1 MNILSVYKLKYMNI
15 NLNIFHHG
23 IGSVGDLPIPFE
35 TVLNISGLVIV
46 LTFVFL
52 KVSWKQSILIEK
64 EVILGQKQP
73 VLGKIFGALI
83 LSLLILPGLFSN
95 EVAKTSITPFIIWV
109 FLWIGVPVLGLFFG
123 DIYSKFNPLSIISS
137 SEDKSSTVWI
147 AASLFLGLTWFELVW
162 RKPGNPTH
170 IGIVFILLL
179 LITTGSRILFRK
191 NSIEVDPLHLLHH
204 LYAKMRFTVS
214 RPVYK
219 NVLENI
225 SNLSNF
231 KGVEYFILLMIGTV
245 TYDGLRGTTFWYNL
259 FGPSTLDIGFST
271 FAFLAINLIIIC
283 SYRFA
288 CWFALRVSGEEQELN
303 KVSLLFGHTMLPIA
317 FAYHVTHYLSLL
329 LYESQTILYRLNDP
343 YGMGWNLF
351 GVEEITIN
359 YFLTPVALWG
369 IQVFV
374 TLAGH
379 MLSVVLA
386 HDLAI
391 KLFGHQQSDKTQYIF
406 LLITVGLT
414 LQALFVLSVP

>member
-1 MNILSVYKLKYMNI
+1 MVF
-15 NLNIFHHG
+15 NLEIFHHG

-35 TVLNISGLVIV
+35 TVLNVSAWVII

-52 KVSWKQSILIEK
+52 KISWKKSVLVQK
-64 EVILGQKQP
+64 EVIVEQRQP
-73 VLGKIFGALI
+73 WLGKMFGVFI
-83 LSLLILPGLFSN
+83 LSLLILPGLIGN
-95 EVAKTSITPFIIWV
+95 EEAKTSMTPLIIWV
-109 FLWIGVPVLGLFFG
+109 FLWIGVPVLGLVFG
-123 DIYSKFNPLSIISS
+123 DIYSKFNPLSIIPS
-137 SEDKSSTVWI
+137 SEKKPSTVWF
-147 AASLFLGLTWFELVW
+147 AAALFLGLTWFELVW

-170 IGIVFILLL
+170 IGIVFILLM
-179 LITTGSRILFRK
+179 LITTGTRIIFGK
-191 NSIEVDPLHLLHH
+191 ASIEVDPLHLLHH
-204 LYAKMRFTVS
+204 LYAKLRFTVS
-214 RPVYK
+214 KPIYK
-219 NVLENI
+219 NMLENI
-225 SNLSNF
+225 ANLSNF
-231 KGVEYFILLMIGTV
+231 KGMEYFILLMIGTV

-259 FGPSTLDIGFST
+259 FGSSTLDITFST
-271 FAFLAINLIIIC
+271 FAFFGINIIIIA

-288 CWFALRVSGEEQELN
+288 CWFALKVSGEKQDLN
-303 KVSLLFGHTMLPIA
+303 NISLLFGHTMLPIA

-343 YGMGWNLF
+343 YGIGWNLF
-351 GVEEITIN
+351 GINDVSIN

>member
-1 MNILSVYKLKYMNI
+1 MTF
-15 NLNIFHHG
+15 NLEIFHHG

-35 TVLNISGLVIV
+35 TVLNVSAWVII

-52 KVSWKQSILIEK
+52 KISWKKSVLVQK
-64 EVILGQKQP
+64 EVIVEQRQP
-73 VLGKIFGALI
+73 WLGKIFGVFI
-83 LSLLILPGLFSN
+83 LSLLILPGLIGN
-95 EVAKTSITPFIIWV
+95 EEAKTSITPLIIWV
-109 FLWIGVPVLGLFFG
+109 FLWIGVPVLGLVFG
-123 DIYSKFNPLSIISS
+123 DIYSKFNPLSIIPSP
-137 SEDKSSTVWI
+137 EKKPSTVWF
-147 AASLFLGLTWFELVW
+147 AAALFLGLTWFELVW

-170 IGIVFILLL
+170 IGIVFILLM
-179 LITTGSRILFRK
+179 LITTVTRIIFSK
-191 NSIEVDPLHLLHH
+191 ASIEVDPLHLLHH
-204 LYAKMRFTVS
+204 LYAKLRFTLS
-214 RPVYK
+214 KPVYK
-219 NVLENI
+219 NMLENI
-225 SNLSNF
+225 ANLSNF
-231 KGVEYFILLMIGTV
+231 KGMEYFILLMIGTV

-259 FGPSTLDIGFST
+259 FGSSTLDITFST
-271 FAFLAINLIIIC
+271 FAFFGINIVIIG

-288 CWFALRVSGEEQELN
+288 CWFALKVSGEKQDLN
-303 KVSLLFGHTMLPIA
+303 NVSLLFGHTMLPIA

-343 YGMGWNLF
+343 YGIGWNLF
-351 GVEEITIN
+351 GIDDISIN

>member
-1 MNILSVYKLKYMNI
+1 MVF
-15 NLNIFHHG
+15 NLEIFHHG

-35 TVLNISGLVIV
+35 TVLNVSAWVII

-52 KVSWKQSILIEK
+52 KISWKKSVLVQK
-64 EVILGQKQP
+64 EVIVEQRQP
-73 VLGKIFGALI
+73 WLGKMFGVFI
-83 LSLLILPGLFSN
+83 LSLLILPGLIGN
-95 EVAKTSITPFIIWV
+95 EEAKTSITPLIIWV
-109 FLWIGVPVLGLFFG
+109 FLWIGVPVLGLVFG
-123 DIYSKFNPLSIISS
+123 DIYSKFNPLSIIPSP
-137 SEDKSSTVWI
+137 EKKPSTVWF
-147 AASLFLGLTWFELVW
+147 AAALFLGLTWFELVW

-170 IGIVFILLL
+170 IGIVFILLM
-179 LITTGSRILFRK
+179 LITTGTRIIFSK
-191 NSIEVDPLHLLHH
+191 ASIEVDPLHLLHH
-204 LYAKMRFTVS
+204 LYAKLRFTVS
-214 RPVYK
+214 KPIYK
-219 NVLENI
+219 NMLENI
-225 SNLSNF
+225 ANLSNF
-231 KGVEYFILLMIGTV
+231 KGMEYFILLMIGTV

-259 FGPSTLDIGFST
+259 FGSSTLDITFST
-271 FAFLAINLIIIC
+271 FAFFGINIVIIG

-288 CWFALRVSGEEQELN
+288 CWFALKVSGEKQDLN
-303 KVSLLFGHTMLPIA
+303 NISLLFGHTMLPIA

-343 YGMGWNLF
+343 YGIGWNLF
-351 GVEEITIN
+351 GINDVSIN

>member
-1 MNILSVYKLKYMNI
+1 MAI
-15 NLNIFHHG
+15 NLEIFHHG

-35 TVLNISGLVIV
+35 TVLNVSAWVII

-52 KVSWKQSILIEK
+52 KISWKKSVLVQK
-64 EVILGQKQP
+64 EVIVEQRQP
-73 VLGKIFGALI
+73 WLGKIFGVFI
-83 LSLLILPGLFSN
+83 LSLLILPGLIGN
-95 EVAKTSITPFIIWV
+95 EEAKTSITPLIIWV
-109 FLWIGVPVLGLFFG
+109 FLWIGVPVLGLVFG
-123 DIYSKFNPLSIISS
+123 DIYSKFNPLSIIPSP
-137 SEDKSSTVWI
+137 EKKPSTVWF
-147 AASLFLGLTWFELVW
+147 AAALFLGLTWFELVW

-170 IGIVFILLL
+170 IGIVFILLM
-179 LITTGSRILFRK
+179 LITTVTRIIFSK
-191 NSIEVDPLHLLHH
+191 ASIEVDPLHLLHH
-204 LYAKMRFTVS
+204 LYAKLRFTLS
-214 RPVYK
+214 KPIYK
-219 NVLENI
+219 NMLENI
-225 SNLSNF
+225 ANLSNF
-231 KGVEYFILLMIGTV
+231 KGMEYFILLMIGTV

-259 FGPSTLDIGFST
+259 FGSSTLDITFST
-271 FAFLAINLIIIC
+271 FAFFGINIIIIG

-288 CWFALRVSGEEQELN
+288 CWFALKVSGEKQDLN
-303 KVSLLFGHTMLPIA
+303 NISLLFGHTMLQIA

-343 YGMGWNLF
+343 YGIGWNLF
-351 GVEEITIN
+351 GIDDVSIN

>member
-1 MNILSVYKLKYMNI
+1 MQL
-15 NLNIFHHG
+15 NLTNFHHG
-23 IGSVGDLPIPFE
+23 IGSVGDLPIPFQ
-35 TVLNISGLVIV
+35 TVLNVSAWVIV

-52 KVSWKQSILIEK
+52 KVSWKQSVLIRK
-64 EVILGQKQP
+64 ETVLDQKQP
-73 VLGKIFGALI
+73 LLGKIFGFII
-83 LSLLILPGLFSN
+83 LTLLIFPGLVGN
-95 EVAKTSITPFIIWV
+95 EGAKTSITPLILWV
-109 FLWIGVPVLGLFFG
+109 FLWIGIPVLGLIFG
-123 DIYSKFNPLSIISS
+123 DIYAKFNPLAIFPSN
-137 SEDKSSTVWI
+137 EKRPSTVWF
-147 AASLFLGLTWFELVW
+147 ASVLFLGLTWFELVW

-170 IGIVFILLL
+170 IGIVFIVLLL
-179 LITTGSRILFRK
+179 VTTVARIFFGK
-191 NSIEVDPLHLLHH
+191 ASIEVDPLHLLHH
-204 LYAKMRFTVS
+204 LYAKLRFTAS
-214 RPVYK
+214 RPIYK
-219 NVLENI
+219 NMLENI
-225 SNLSNF
+225 ANLSSF
-231 KGVEYFILLMIGTV
+231 KGMEYFILLMIGTV

-259 FGPSTLDIGFST
+259 FGSSTLEISFST
-271 FAFLAINLIIIC
+271 LAFLSINIIIIS

-288 CWFALRVSGEEQELN
+288 CWFALKVSGEKKELN
-303 KVSLLFGHTMLPIA
+303 EISLLFAHTMLPIA

-343 YGMGWNLF
+343 YGIGWNLF
-351 GVEEITIN
+351 GVEEISVN

>member
-1 MNILSVYKLKYMNI
+1 MVF
-15 NLNIFHHG
+15 NLEIFHHG

-35 TVLNISGLVIV
+35 TVLNVSAWVII

-52 KVSWKQSILIEK
+52 KISWKKSVLVQK
-64 EVILGQKQP
+64 EVIVEQRQP
-73 VLGKIFGALI
+73 WLGKIFGVFI
-83 LSLLILPGLFSN
+83 LSLLILPGLIGN
-95 EVAKTSITPFIIWV
+95 EEAKTSITPLIIWV
-109 FLWIGVPVLGLFFG
+109 FLWIGVPVLGLVFG
-123 DIYSKFNPLSIISS
+123 DIYSKFNPLSIIPS
-137 SEDKSSTVWI
+137 SEKKPSTVWF
-147 AASLFLGLTWFELVW
+147 AAALFLGLTWFELVW

-170 IGIVFILLL
+170 IGIVFILLM
-179 LITTGSRILFRK
+179 LITTVTRIIFSK
-191 NSIEVDPLHLLHH
+191 ASIEVDPLHLLHH
-204 LYAKMRFTVS
+204 LYAKLRFTLS
-214 RPVYK
+214 KPVYK
-219 NVLENI
+219 NMLENI
-225 SNLSNF
+225 ANLSNF
-231 KGVEYFILLMIGTV
+231 KGMEYFILLMIGTV

-259 FGPSTLDIGFST
+259 FGSSTLDITFST
-271 FAFLAINLIIIC
+271 FAFFGINIIIIG

-288 CWFALRVSGEEQELN
+288 CWFALKVSGEKQDLN
-303 KVSLLFGHTMLPIA
+303 NISLLFGHTMLPIA

-343 YGMGWNLF
+343 YGIGWNLF
-351 GVEEITIN
+351 GIDDVSIN

>member
-1 MNILSVYKLKYMNI
+1 MVF
-15 NLNIFHHG
+15 NLEIFHHG

-35 TVLNISGLVIV
+35 TVLNVSAWVII

-52 KVSWKQSILIEK
+52 KISWKKSVLVQK
-64 EVILGQKQP
+64 EVIVEQRQP
-73 VLGKIFGALI
+73 WLGKIFGVFI
-83 LSLLILPGLFSN
+83 LSLLILPGLIGN
-95 EVAKTSITPFIIWV
+95 EEAKTSITPLIIWV
-109 FLWIGVPVLGLFFG
+109 FLWIGVPVLGLVFG
-123 DIYSKFNPLSIISS
+123 DIYSKFNPLSIIPSP
-137 SEDKSSTVWI
+137 EKKPSTVWF
-147 AASLFLGLTWFELVW
+147 AAALFLGLTWFELVW

-170 IGIVFILLL
+170 IGIVFILLM
-179 LITTGSRILFRK
+179 LITTVTMIVFSK
-191 NSIEVDPLHLLHH
+191 ASIEVDPLHLLHH
-204 LYAKMRFTVS
+204 LYAKLRFTLS
-214 RPVYK
+214 KPIYK
-219 NVLENI
+219 NMLENI
-225 SNLSNF
+225 ANLSNF
-231 KGVEYFILLMIGTV
+231 KGMEYFILLMIGTV

-259 FGPSTLDIGFST
+259 FGSSTLDITFST
-271 FAFLAINLIIIC
+271 FAFFGINIIIIG

-288 CWFALRVSGEEQELN
+288 CWFALKVSGEKQDLN
-303 KVSLLFGHTMLPIA
+303 NISLLFGHTMLPIA

-343 YGMGWNLF
+343 YGIGWNLF
-351 GVEEITIN
+351 GIDDVSIN

>member
-1 MNILSVYKLKYMNI
+1 MTF
-15 NLNIFHHG
+15 NLEIFHHG

-35 TVLNISGLVIV
+35 TVLNVSAWVII

-52 KVSWKQSILIEK
+52 KISWKKSVLVQK
-64 EVILGQKQP
+64 EVIVEQRQP
-73 VLGKIFGALI
+73 WLGKIFGVFI
-83 LSLLILPGLFSN
+83 LSLLILPGLIGN
-95 EVAKTSITPFIIWV
+95 EEAKTSITPLIIWV
-109 FLWIGVPVLGLFFG
+109 FLWIGVPVLGLVFG
-123 DIYSKFNPLSIISS
+123 DIYSKFNPLSIIPSP
-137 SEDKSSTVWI
+137 EKKPSTVWF
-147 AASLFLGLTWFELVW
+147 AAALFLGLTWFELVW

-170 IGIVFILLL
+170 IGIVFILLM
-179 LITTGSRILFRK
+179 LITTGTRIIFSK
-191 NSIEVDPLHLLHH
+191 ASIEVDPLHLLHH
-204 LYAKMRFTVS
+204 LYAKLRFTVS
-214 RPVYK
+214 KPIYK
-219 NVLENI
+219 NMLENI
-225 SNLSNF
+225 ANLSNF
-231 KGVEYFILLMIGTV
+231 KGMEYFILLMIGTV

-259 FGPSTLDIGFST
+259 FGSSTLDITFST
-271 FAFLAINLIIIC
+271 FAFFGINIIIIG

-288 CWFALRVSGEEQELN
+288 CWFALKVSGEKQDLN
-303 KVSLLFGHTMLPIA
+303 NISLLFGHTMLPIA

-343 YGMGWNLF
+343 YGIGWNLF
-351 GVEEITIN
+351 GIDDVSIK

>member
-1 MNILSVYKLKYMNI
+1 MVF
-15 NLNIFHHG
+15 NLEIFHHG
-23 IGSVGDLPIPFE
+23 IGSVCDLPIPFE
-35 TVLNISGLVIV
+35 TVLNVSAWVII

-52 KVSWKQSILIEK
+52 KISWKKSVLVQK
-64 EVILGQKQP
+64 EVIVEQRQP
-73 VLGKIFGALI
+73 WLGKMFGVFI
-83 LSLLILPGLFSN
+83 LSLLILPGLIGN
-95 EVAKTSITPFIIWV
+95 EEAKTSITPLIIWV
-109 FLWIGVPVLGLFFG
+109 FLWIGVPVLGLVFG
-123 DIYSKFNPLSIISS
+123 DIYSKFNPLSIIPS
-137 SEDKSSTVWI
+137 SEKKPSTVWF
-147 AASLFLGLTWFELVW
+147 AAALFLGLTWFELVW

-170 IGIVFILLL
+170 IGIVFILLM
-179 LITTGSRILFRK
+179 LITTSTRIIFGK
-191 NSIEVDPLHLLHH
+191 ASIEVDPLHLLHH
-204 LYAKMRFTVS
+204 LYAKLRFTLS
-214 RPVYK
+214 KPIYK
-219 NVLENI
+219 NMLENI
-225 SNLSNF
+225 ANLSNF
-231 KGVEYFILLMIGTV
+231 KGMEYFILLMIGTV

-259 FGPSTLDIGFST
+259 FGSSTLDITFST
-271 FAFLAINLIIIC
+271 FAFFGINIVIIG

-288 CWFALRVSGEEQELN
+288 CWFALKVSGEKQDLN
-303 KVSLLFGHTMLPIA
+303 NISLLFGHTMLPIA

-343 YGMGWNLF
+343 YGIGWNLF
-351 GVEEITIN
+351 GINDVSIN

>member
-1 MNILSVYKLKYMNI
+1 MVF
-15 NLNIFHHG
+15 NLEIFHHG

-35 TVLNISGLVIV
+35 TVLNVSAWVII

-52 KVSWKQSILIEK
+52 KISWKKSVLVQK
-64 EVILGQKQP
+64 EVIVEQRQP
-73 VLGKIFGALI
+73 WLGKMFGVFI
-83 LSLLILPGLFSN
+83 LSLLILPGLIGN
-95 EVAKTSITPFIIWV
+95 EEAKTSITPLIIWV
-109 FLWIGVPVLGLFFG
+109 FLWIGVPVLGLVFG
-123 DIYSKFNPLSIISS
+123 DIYSKFNPLSIIPSP
-137 SEDKSSTVWI
+137 EKKPSTVWF
-147 AASLFLGLTWFELVW
+147 AAALFLGLTWFELVW

-170 IGIVFILLL
+170 IGIVFILLM
-179 LITTGSRILFRK
+179 LITTGTRIIFGK
-191 NSIEVDPLHLLHH
+191 ASIEVDPLHLLHH
-204 LYAKMRFTVS
+204 LYAKLRFTVS
-214 RPVYK
+214 KPIYK
-219 NVLENI
+219 NMLENI
-225 SNLSNF
+225 ANLSNF
-231 KGVEYFILLMIGTV
+231 KGMEYFILLMIGTV

-259 FGPSTLDIGFST
+259 FGSSTLDITFST
-271 FAFLAINLIIIC
+271 FAFFGINIIIIG

-288 CWFALRVSGEEQELN
+288 CWFALKVSGEKQDLN
-303 KVSLLFGHTMLPIA
+303 NISLLFGHTMLPIA

-343 YGMGWNLF
+343 YGIGWNLF
-351 GVEEITIN
+351 GINDVSIN

>member
-1 MNILSVYKLKYMNI
+1 MQL
-15 NLNIFHHG
+15 NLTNFHHG
-23 IGSVGDLPIPFE
+23 IGSVGDLPIPFQ
-35 TVLNISGLVIV
+35 TVLNVSAWVIV

-52 KVSWKQSILIEK
+52 KVSWKQSVLIRK
-64 EVILGQKQP
+64 ETVLDQKQP
-73 VLGKIFGALI
+73 LLGKIFGFII
-83 LSLLILPGLFSN
+83 LTLLIFPGLVGN
-95 EVAKTSITPFIIWV
+95 EGAKTSITPLILWV
-109 FLWIGVPVLGLFFG
+109 FLWIGIPVLGLIFG
-123 DIYSKFNPLSIISS
+123 DIYAKFNPLAIFPSN
-137 SEDKSSTVWI
+137 EKRPSTVWF
-147 AASLFLGLTWFELVW
+147 ASVLFLGLTWFELVW

-170 IGIVFILLL
+170 IGIVFIVLLL
-179 LITTGSRILFRK
+179 VTTVARIFFGK
-191 NSIEVDPLHLLHH
+191 ASIEVDPLHLLHH
-204 LYAKMRFTVS
+204 LYAKLRFTVS
-214 RPVYK
+214 RPIYK
-219 NVLENI
+219 NMLENI
-225 SNLSNF
+225 ANLSSF
-231 KGVEYFILLMIGTV
+231 KGMEYFILLMIGTV

-259 FGPSTLDIGFST
+259 FGSSTLKISFST
-271 FAFLAINLIIIC
+271 LAFLSINIIIIS

-288 CWFALRVSGEEQELN
+288 CWFALKVSGEKKELN
-303 KVSLLFGHTMLPIA
+303 EISLLFAHTMLPIA

-343 YGMGWNLF
+343 YGIGWNLF
-351 GVEEITIN
+351 GVEEISVN

>member
-1 MNILSVYKLKYMNI
+1 MVF
-15 NLNIFHHG
+15 NLEIFHHG

-35 TVLNISGLVIV
+35 TVLNVSAWVII

-52 KVSWKQSILIEK
+52 KISWKKSVLVQK
-64 EVILGQKQP
+64 EVIVEQRQP
-73 VLGKIFGALI
+73 WLGKIFGVFI
-83 LSLLILPGLFSN
+83 LSLLILPGLIGN
-95 EVAKTSITPFIIWV
+95 EEAKTSITPLIIWV
-109 FLWIGVPVLGLFFG
+109 FLWIGVPVLGLVFG
-123 DIYSKFNPLSIISS
+123 DIYSKFNPLSIIPSP
-137 SEDKSSTVWI
+137 EKKPSTVWF
-147 AASLFLGLTWFELVW
+147 AAALFLGLTWFELVW

-170 IGIVFILLL
+170 IGIVFILLM
-179 LITTGSRILFRK
+179 LITTVTRIIFSK
-191 NSIEVDPLHLLHH
+191 ASIEVDPLHLLHH
-204 LYAKMRFTVS
+204 LYAKLRFTLS
-214 RPVYK
+214 KPIYK
-219 NVLENI
+219 NMLENI
-225 SNLSNF
+225 ANLSNF
-231 KGVEYFILLMIGTV
+231 KGMEYFILLMIGTV

-259 FGPSTLDIGFST
+259 FGSSTLDITFST
-271 FAFLAINLIIIC
+271 FAFFGINIIIIA

-288 CWFALRVSGEEQELN
+288 CWFALKVSGEKQDLN
-303 KVSLLFGHTMLPIA
+303 NISLLFGHTMLPIA

-343 YGMGWNLF
+343 YGIGWNLF
-351 GVEEITIN
+351 GIDDVSIN

>member
-1 MNILSVYKLKYMNI
+1 MVF
-15 NLNIFHHG
+15 NLEIFHHG

-35 TVLNISGLVIV
+35 TVLNVSAWVII

-52 KVSWKQSILIEK
+52 KISWKKSVLVQK
-64 EVILGQKQP
+64 EVIVEQRQP
-73 VLGKIFGALI
+73 WLGKMFGVFI
-83 LSLLILPGLFSN
+83 LSLLILPGLIGN
-95 EVAKTSITPFIIWV
+95 EEAKTSITPLIIWV
-109 FLWIGVPVLGLFFG
+109 FLWIGVPVLGLVFG
-123 DIYSKFNPLSIISS
+123 DIYSKFNPLSIIPSP
-137 SEDKSSTVWI
+137 EKKPSTVWF
-147 AASLFLGLTWFELVW
+147 AAALFLGLTWFELVW

-170 IGIVFILLL
+170 IGIVFILLM
-179 LITTGSRILFRK
+179 LITTGTRIIFGK
-191 NSIEVDPLHLLHH
+191 ASIEVDPLHLLHH
-204 LYAKMRFTVS
+204 LYAKLRFTVS
-214 RPVYK
+214 KPIYK
-219 NVLENI
+219 NMLENI
-225 SNLSNF
+225 ANLSNF
-231 KGVEYFILLMIGTV
+231 KGMEYFILLMIGTV

-259 FGPSTLDIGFST
+259 FGSSTLDITFST
-271 FAFLAINLIIIC
+271 FAFFGINIVIIG

-288 CWFALRVSGEEQELN
+288 CWFALKVSGEKQDLN
-303 KVSLLFGHTMLPIA
+303 NISLLFGHTMLPIA

-343 YGMGWNLF
+343 YGIGWNLF
-351 GVEEITIN
+351 GIDEVTIN

>member
-1 MNILSVYKLKYMNI
+1 MAF
-15 NLNIFHHG
+15 NLEIFHHG

-35 TVLNISGLVIV
+35 TVLNVSAWVII

-52 KVSWKQSILIEK
+52 KISWKKSVLVQK
-64 EVILGQKQP
+64 EVIVEQRQP
-73 VLGKIFGALI
+73 WLGKIFGVFI
-83 LSLLILPGLFSN
+83 LSLLILPGLIGN
-95 EVAKTSITPFIIWV
+95 EEAKTSITPLIIWV
-109 FLWIGVPVLGLFFG
+109 FLWIGVPVLGLVFG
-123 DIYSKFNPLSIISS
+123 DIYSKFNPLSIIPSP
-137 SEDKSSTVWI
+137 EKKPSTVWF
-147 AASLFLGLTWFELVW
+147 AAALFLGLTWFELVW

-170 IGIVFILLL
+170 IGIVFILLM
-179 LITTGSRILFRK
+179 LITTVTRIIFSK
-191 NSIEVDPLHLLHH
+191 ASIEVDPLHLLHH
-204 LYAKMRFTVS
+204 LYAKLRFTLS
-214 RPVYK
+214 KPIYK
-219 NVLENI
+219 NMLENI
-225 SNLSNF
+225 ANLSNF
-231 KGVEYFILLMIGTV
+231 KGMEYFILLMIGTV

-259 FGPSTLDIGFST
+259 FGSSTLDITFST
-271 FAFLAINLIIIC
+271 FAFFGINIIIIG

-288 CWFALRVSGEEQELN
+288 CWFALKVSGEKQDLN
-303 KVSLLFGHTMLPIA
+303 NVSLLFGHTMLPIA

-343 YGMGWNLF
+343 YGIGWNLF
-351 GVEEITIN
+351 GIDDVSIN

>member
-1 MNILSVYKLKYMNI
+1 MAF
-15 NLNIFHHG
+15 NLEIFHHG

-35 TVLNISGLVIV
+35 TVLNVSAWVII

-52 KVSWKQSILIEK
+52 KISWKKSVLVQK
-64 EVILGQKQP
+64 EVIVEQRQP
-73 VLGKIFGALI
+73 WLGKMFGVFI
-83 LSLLILPGLFSN
+83 LSLLILPGLIGN
-95 EVAKTSITPFIIWV
+95 EEAKTSMTPLIICV
-109 FLWIGVPVLGLFFG
+109 FLWIGVPVLGLVFG
-123 DIYSKFNPLSIISS
+123 DIYSKFNPLSIIPS
-137 SEDKSSTVWI
+137 SEKKPSTVWL
-147 AASLFLGLTWFELVW
+147 AAALFLGLTWFELVW

-170 IGIVFILLL
+170 IGIVFILLM
-179 LITTGSRILFRK
+179 LITTVTRIIFSK
-191 NSIEVDPLHLLHH
+191 ASIEVDPLHLLHH
-204 LYAKMRFTVS
+204 LYAKLRFTLS
-214 RPVYK
+214 KPIYK
-219 NVLENI
+219 NMLENI
-225 SNLSNF
+225 ANLSNF
-231 KGVEYFILLMIGTV
+231 KGMEYFILLMIGTV

-259 FGPSTLDIGFST
+259 FGSSTLDITFST
-271 FAFLAINLIIIC
+271 FAFFGINIIIIG

-288 CWFALRVSGEEQELN
+288 CWFALKVSGEKQDLN
-303 KVSLLFGHTMLPIA
+303 NISLLFGHTMLPIA

-343 YGMGWNLF
+343 YGIGWNLF
-351 GVEEITIN
+351 GIDDVSIN

>member
-1 MNILSVYKLKYMNI
+1 MAF
-15 NLNIFHHG
+15 NLEIFHHG

-35 TVLNISGLVIV
+35 TVLNVSAWVII

-52 KVSWKQSILIEK
+52 KISWKKSVLVQK
-64 EVILGQKQP
+64 EVIVEQRQP
-73 VLGKIFGALI
+73 WLGKIFGVFI
-83 LSLLILPGLFSN
+83 LSLLILPGLIGN
-95 EVAKTSITPFIIWV
+95 EEAKTSITPLIIWV
-109 FLWIGVPVLGLFFG
+109 FLWIGVPVLGLVFG
-123 DIYSKFNPLSIISS
+123 DIYSKFNPLSIIPSP
-137 SEDKSSTVWI
+137 EKKPSTVWF
-147 AASLFLGLTWFELVW
+147 AAALFLGLTWFELVW

-170 IGIVFILLL
+170 IGIVFILLM
-179 LITTGSRILFRK
+179 LITTVTRIIFSK
-191 NSIEVDPLHLLHH
+191 ASIEVDPLHLLHH
-204 LYAKMRFTVS
+204 LYAKLRFTVS
-214 RPVYK
+214 KPIYK
-219 NVLENI
+219 NMLENI
-225 SNLSNF
+225 ANLSNF
-231 KGVEYFILLMIGTV
+231 KGMEYFILLMIGTV

-259 FGPSTLDIGFST
+259 FGSSTLDITFST
-271 FAFLAINLIIIC
+271 FAFFGINIIIIG

-288 CWFALRVSGEEQELN
+288 CWFALKVSGEKQDLN
-303 KVSLLFGHTMLPIA
+303 NVSLLFGHTMLPIA

-343 YGMGWNLF
+343 YGIGWNLF
-351 GVEEITIN
+351 GIDDVSIN

>member
-1 MNILSVYKLKYMNI
+1 MVF
-15 NLNIFHHG
+15 NLEIFHHG

-35 TVLNISGLVIV
+35 TVLNVSAWVII

-52 KVSWKQSILIEK
+52 KISWKKSVLVQK
-64 EVILGQKQP
+64 EVIVEQRQP
-73 VLGKIFGALI
+73 WLGKMFGVFI
-83 LSLLILPGLFSN
+83 LSLLILPGLIGN
-95 EVAKTSITPFIIWV
+95 EEAKTSITPLIIWV
-109 FLWIGVPVLGLFFG
+109 FLWIGVPVLGLVFG
-123 DIYSKFNPLSIISS
+123 DIYSKFNPLSIIPSP
-137 SEDKSSTVWI
+137 EKKPSTVWF
-147 AASLFLGLTWFELVW
+147 AAALFLGLTWFELVW

-170 IGIVFILLL
+170 IGIVFILLM
-179 LITTGSRILFRK
+179 LITTGTRIIFSK
-191 NSIEVDPLHLLHH
+191 ASIEVDPLHLLHH
-204 LYAKMRFTVS
+204 LYAKLRFTVS
-214 RPVYK
+214 KPIYK
-219 NVLENI
+219 NMLENI
-225 SNLSNF
+225 ANLSNF
-231 KGVEYFILLMIGTV
+231 KGMEYFILLMIGTV

-259 FGPSTLDIGFST
+259 FGSSTLDITFST
-271 FAFLAINLIIIC
+271 FAFFGINIVIIG

-288 CWFALRVSGEEQELN
+288 CWFALKVSGEKQDLN
-303 KVSLLFGHTMLPIA
+303 NISLLFGHTMLPIA

-343 YGMGWNLF
+343 YGIGWNLF
-351 GVEEITIN
+351 GIDEVTIN

>member
-1 MNILSVYKLKYMNI
+1 MAF
-15 NLNIFHHG
+15 NLEIFHHG

-35 TVLNISGLVIV
+35 TVLNVSAWVII

-52 KVSWKQSILIEK
+52 KISWKKSVLVQK
-64 EVILGQKQP
+64 EVIVEQRQP
-73 VLGKIFGALI
+73 WLGKIFGVFI
-83 LSLLILPGLFSN
+83 LSLLILPGLIGN
-95 EVAKTSITPFIIWV
+95 EEAKTSITPLIIWV
-109 FLWIGVPVLGLFFG
+109 FLWIGVPVLGLVFG
-123 DIYSKFNPLSIISS
+123 DIYSKFNPLSIIPSP
-137 SEDKSSTVWI
+137 EKKPSTVWF
-147 AASLFLGLTWFELVW
+147 AAALFLGLTWFELVW

-170 IGIVFILLL
+170 IGIVFILLM
-179 LITTGSRILFRK
+179 LITTGTRIIFSK
-191 NSIEVDPLHLLHH
+191 ASIEVDPLHLLHH
-204 LYAKMRFTVS
+204 LYAKLRFTVS
-214 RPVYK
+214 KPIYK
-219 NVLENI
+219 NMLENI
-225 SNLSNF
+225 ANLSNF
-231 KGVEYFILLMIGTV
+231 KGMEYFILLMIGTV

-259 FGPSTLDIGFST
+259 FGSSTLDITFST
-271 FAFLAINLIIIC
+271 FAFFGINIIIIA

-288 CWFALRVSGEEQELN
+288 CWFALKVSGEKQDLN
-303 KVSLLFGHTMLPIA
+303 NISLLFGHTMLPIA

-343 YGMGWNLF
+343 YGIGWNLF
-351 GVEEITIN
+351 GIDEVTIN

>member
-1 MNILSVYKLKYMNI
+1 MVF
-15 NLNIFHHG
+15 NLEIFHHG

-35 TVLNISGLVIV
+35 TVLNVSAWVII

-52 KVSWKQSILIEK
+52 KISWKKSVLVQK
-64 EVILGQKQP
+64 EVIVEQRQP
-73 VLGKIFGALI
+73 WLGKMFGVFI
-83 LSLLILPGLFSN
+83 LSLLILPGLIGN
-95 EVAKTSITPFIIWV
+95 EEAKTSITPLIIWV
-109 FLWIGVPVLGLFFG
+109 FLWIGVPVLGLVFG
-123 DIYSKFNPLSIISS
+123 DIYSKFNPLSIIPS
-137 SEDKSSTVWI
+137 SEKKPSTVWF
-147 AASLFLGLTWFELVW
+147 AAALFLGLTWFELVW

-170 IGIVFILLL
+170 IGIVFILLM
-179 LITTGSRILFRK
+179 LITTSTRIIFGK
-191 NSIEVDPLHLLHH
+191 ASIEVDPLHLLHH
-204 LYAKMRFTVS
+204 LYAKLRFTLS
-214 RPVYK
+214 KPIYK
-219 NVLENI
+219 NMLENI
-225 SNLSNF
+225 ANLSNF
-231 KGVEYFILLMIGTV
+231 KGMEYFILLMIGTV

-259 FGPSTLDIGFST
+259 FGSSTLDITFST
-271 FAFLAINLIIIC
+271 FAFFGINIVIIG

-288 CWFALRVSGEEQELN
+288 CWFALKVSGEKQDLN
-303 KVSLLFGHTMLPIA
+303 NISLLFGHTMLPIA

-343 YGMGWNLF
+343 YGIGWNLF
-351 GVEEITIN
+351 GINDVSIN

>member
-1 MNILSVYKLKYMNI
+1 M
-15 NLNIFHHG
+15 
-23 IGSVGDLPIPFE
+23 
-35 TVLNISGLVIV
+35 
-46 LTFVFL
+46 
-52 KVSWKQSILIEK
+52 
-64 EVILGQKQP
+64 
-73 VLGKIFGALI
+73 
-83 LSLLILPGLFSN
+83 
-95 EVAKTSITPFIIWV
+95 
-109 FLWIGVPVLGLFFG
+109 
-123 DIYSKFNPLSIISS
+123 
-137 SEDKSSTVWI
+137 
-147 AASLFLGLTWFELVW
+147 
-162 RKPGNPTH
+162 
-170 IGIVFILLL
+170 
-179 LITTGSRILFRK
+179 
-191 NSIEVDPLHLLHH
+191 
-204 LYAKMRFTVS
+204 
-214 RPVYK
+214 
-219 NVLENI
+219 LENI
-225 SNLSNF
+225 ANLSNF
-231 KGVEYFILLMIGTV
+231 KGMEYFILLMIGTV

-259 FGPSTLDIGFST
+259 FGSSTLDITFST
-271 FAFLAINLIIIC
+271 FAFFGINIVIIG

-288 CWFALRVSGEEQELN
+288 CWFALKVSGEKQDLN
-303 KVSLLFGHTMLPIA
+303 NISLLFGHTMLPIA

-351 GVEEITIN
+351 GIDEVTIN

>member
-1 MNILSVYKLKYMNI
+1 MTF
-15 NLNIFHHG
+15 NLEIFHHG

-35 TVLNISGLVIV
+35 TVLNVSAWVII

-52 KVSWKQSILIEK
+52 KISWKKSVLVKK
-64 EVILGQKQP
+64 EVIVEQRQP
-73 VLGKIFGALI
+73 WLGKIFGVFI
-83 LSLLILPGLFSN
+83 LSLLILPGLIGN
-95 EVAKTSITPFIIWV
+95 EEAKTSITPLIIWV
-109 FLWIGVPVLGLFFG
+109 FLWIGVPVLGLVFG
-123 DIYSKFNPLSIISS
+123 DIYSKFNPLSIIPSP
-137 SEDKSSTVWI
+137 EKKPSTVWF
-147 AASLFLGLTWFELVW
+147 AAALFFGLTWFELVW

-170 IGIVFILLL
+170 IGIVFILLM
-179 LITTGSRILFRK
+179 LITTGTRIIFSK
-191 NSIEVDPLHLLHH
+191 ASIEVDPLHLLHH
-204 LYAKMRFTVS
+204 LYAKLRFTVS
-214 RPVYK
+214 KPIYK
-219 NVLENI
+219 NMLENI
-225 SNLSNF
+225 ANLSNF
-231 KGVEYFILLMIGTV
+231 KGMEYFILLMIGTV

-259 FGPSTLDIGFST
+259 FGSSTLDITFST
-271 FAFLAINLIIIC
+271 FAFFGINIIIIA

-288 CWFALRVSGEEQELN
+288 CWFALKVSGEKQDLN
-303 KVSLLFGHTMLPIA
+303 NISLLFGHTMLPIA

-343 YGMGWNLF
+343 YGIGWNLF
-351 GVEEITIN
+351 GINDVSIN

>member
-1 MNILSVYKLKYMNI
+1 MAF
-15 NLNIFHHG
+15 NLEIFHHG

-35 TVLNISGLVIV
+35 TVLNVSAWVII

-52 KVSWKQSILIEK
+52 KISWKKSVLVQK
-64 EVILGQKQP
+64 EVIVEQRQP
-73 VLGKIFGALI
+73 WLGKIFGVFI
-83 LSLLILPGLFSN
+83 LSLLILPGLIGN
-95 EVAKTSITPFIIWV
+95 EEAKTSITPLIIWV
-109 FLWIGVPVLGLFFG
+109 FLWIGVPVLGLVFG
-123 DIYSKFNPLSIISS
+123 DIYSKFNPLSIIPSP
-137 SEDKSSTVWI
+137 EKKPSTVWF
-147 AASLFLGLTWFELVW
+147 AAALFLGLTWFELVW

-170 IGIVFILLL
+170 IGIVFILLM
-179 LITTGSRILFRK
+179 LITTGTRIIFSK
-191 NSIEVDPLHLLHH
+191 ASIEVDPLHLLHH
-204 LYAKMRFTVS
+204 LYAKLRFTLS
-214 RPVYK
+214 KPIYK
-219 NVLENI
+219 NMLENI
-225 SNLSNF
+225 ANLSNF
-231 KGVEYFILLMIGTV
+231 KGMEYFILLMIGTV

-259 FGPSTLDIGFST
+259 FGSSTLDITFST
-271 FAFLAINLIIIC
+271 FAFFGINIIIIG

-288 CWFALRVSGEEQELN
+288 CWFALKVSGEKQDLN
-303 KVSLLFGHTMLPIA
+303 NISLLFGHTMLPIA

-343 YGMGWNLF
+343 YGIGWNLF
-351 GVEEITIN
+351 GIDDVSIN